1 MKTQT
6 NATWAACYAATD
18 KRQKIRTTR
27 KKRPEVYPPCP
38 ACKGVAWAYTG
49 VAITAILLLAVL

>member
-6 NATWAACYAATD
+6 NATWAACFAATSN
-18 KRQKIRTTR
+18 RKIIKTTR

-38 ACKGVAWAYTG
+38 ACKAVAWAYAA
-49 VAITAILLLAVL
+49 VAITAIILLAVL

>member
-6 NATWAACYAATD
+6 DATWAACYAATN
-18 KRQKIRTTR
+18 KRKKIRTTR

-38 ACKGVAWAYTG
+38 ACKGVAWAYAA
-49 VAITAILLLAVL
+49 VAITAIILLALL